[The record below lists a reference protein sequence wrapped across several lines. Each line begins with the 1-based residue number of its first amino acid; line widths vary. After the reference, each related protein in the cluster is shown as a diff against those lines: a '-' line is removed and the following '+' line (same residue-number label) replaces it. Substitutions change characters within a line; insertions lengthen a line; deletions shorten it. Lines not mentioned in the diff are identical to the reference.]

1 MFKATV
7 LYKQPTNPDAFED
20 YYFASHMPIAAAVP
34 HVARVE
40 TARAAQNPDGSQP
53 VVYRTAELWFDDQES
68 MQAALGS
75 PEGQAAVADC
85 QTFATGGF
93 DIFISVVD

>member
-7 LYKQPTNPDAFED
+7 LYKQPTDPAAFED
-20 YYFASHMPIAAAVP
+20 YYSTHHMQIASAVP
-34 HVARVE
+34 HVARIE
-40 TARAAQNPDGSQP
+40 TARAAQNPDGSAP
-53 VVYRTAELWFDDQES
+53 PVYRTAELWFDDEES

-85 QTFATGGF
+85 ENFATGGF
-93 DIFISVVD
+93 DLFISVVD